1 MTHRLPVLA
10 IGLLGLALTAGCSNR
25 STTVTVAGTV
35 RYEGQPLDNGE
46 IRFIPDE
53 GTAAPTNG
61 GRIVAGRYSVTAR
74 GGLLP
79 GRYRV
84 EIESRPTAGNELAM
98 PKDGEGPPKP
108 PVKIPAR
115 YNSESTLKAEIGPE
129 PPELTLDYD
138 LTAG

>member
-1 MTHRLPVLA
+1 MTHRLTVLA
-10 IGLLGLALTAGCSNR
+10 IGLLGLAVPAGCSSR
-25 STTVTVAGTV
+25 PTTVTVAGSV
-35 RYEGQPLDNGE
+35 RYEGHPLDNGE

-61 GRIVAGRYSVTAR
+61 SRIVAGRYSVTAR

-98 PKDGEGPPKP
+98 PEEGEGQPKP

-115 YNSESTLKAEIGPE
+115 YNSASTLEAEIGPE